1 MKQEQ
6 FQTLLQFFKA
16 LADESRLKIVGIL
29 ANQECSVE
37 ELAVLLQLKEP
48 TVSHHLAKLKK
59 LNLVTMRPEGNSRLY
74 QLDNEA
80 LQTIS
85 KEVFTPEKIASLIEN
100 VDTEAWE
107 TKVLKNY
114 LETNTDSTEEVQRL
128 KDIPASRKKRLVLLK
143 WLADKFEVGI
153 RYPEKTVNETL
164 KRYHPD
170 YATLRR
176 ELIGYQLMQRDNG
189 VYWRMTEIRGGNG
202 GDGRV
207 V

>member
-1 MKQEQ
+1 MEKEQ
-6 FQTLLQFFKA
+6 FQTLLRFFKA

-48 TVSHHLAKLKK
+48 TVSHHLAKLKE

-74 QLDNEA
+74 QLDSDA
-80 LQTIS
+80 LQSIS
-85 KEVFTPEKIASLIEN
+85 KQIFTPEQIASLIDD

-107 TKVLKNY
+107 NKVLKNY
-114 LETNTDSTEEVQRL
+114 FDGDVFDNNSVQRL
-128 KDIPASRKKRLVLLK
+128 KEIPASRKKRLVILK
-143 WLADKFEVGI
+143 WLANKFEIGVQ
-153 RYPEKTVNETL
+153 YPERAVNDIL

-176 ELIGYQLMQRDNG
+176 ELISYQLMQRENG
-189 VYWRMTEIRGGNG
+189 VYWRL
-202 GDGRV
+202 
-207 V
+207 